1 MSVEGGAWSACI
13 DIPFISWISFHKH
26 KRSSYFRSEIIG
38 FQAEPQRWNFVE
50 NSEVE
55 AELEKSRGH
64 QETEVRRT

>member
-1 MSVEGGAWSACI
+1 MPVLPIAYCNGY
-13 DIPFISWISFHKH
+13 HKH
-26 KRSSYFRSEIIG
+26 KTSSDFRSEIIG

>member
-1 MSVEGGAWSACI
+1 MSVEGGAPVCI

-26 KRSSYFRSEIIG
+26 KTSSDFRSEIIG